1 MTEYITKREAYEALR
16 DKLAHSVGGPLL
28 PSQAYLI
35 AKIIDDIP
43 AADVTPEVYAEW
55 IGIWGDGYA
64 DGSIVYEEFECSHC
78 GFVHH
83 ADGEPTWDYCPN
95 CGARMTQKEKSMTE
109 YGEGYILKESL
120 IDLVEWDNDIKQ
132 WVISDD
138 NFDYLMTKNEN
149 LDKRK

>member
-64 DGSIVYEEFECSHC
+64 NGSIVYEEFECSHC

-95 CGARMTQKEKSMTE
+95 CGARMTEKPTTE
-109 YGEGYILKESL
+109 YGKGYFLKKSL
-120 IDLVEWDNDIKQ
+120 LDLVEWDNDIEQ

-138 NFDYLMTKNEN
+138 DFHYLMTNEN

>member
-43 AADVTPEVYAEW
+43 AADVTPEIYAEW
-55 IGIWGDGYA
+55 IGVWGNGLV
-64 DGSIVYEEFECSHC
+64 VYKEFECSHC
-78 GFVHH
+78 GFIHH
-83 ADGEPTWDYCPN
+83 ADGELIWEYCPN

-120 IDLVEWDNDIKQ
+120 IDLVEWDNDIEQ
-132 WVISDD
+132 WVISDND
-138 NFDYLMTKNEN
+138 FDYLMTKNEN